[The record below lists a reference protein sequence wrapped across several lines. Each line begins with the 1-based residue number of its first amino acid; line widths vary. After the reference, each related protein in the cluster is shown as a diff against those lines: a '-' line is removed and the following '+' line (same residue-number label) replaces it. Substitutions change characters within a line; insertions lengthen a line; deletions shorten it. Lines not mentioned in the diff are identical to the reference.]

1 MWTAPPVTQASTPLV
16 LKPAANQTTASTAPW
31 RTPPKAPPPKAK
43 ARPTTTETSRPSSRT
58 ITARPVPEFTEDSP
72 NEAEEPQEDT
82 RAAAVESEIEEKEV
96 HADEDN
102 EEGEEEEGTSE
113 EEMEPDEKQKPQGN
127 AEILS
132 VLNKLTSAVTTLVE
146 RDQQKSSRAIRR
158 SRSPS
163 TSSRRSRKA
172 RRSRSA
178 RRGRSH
184 EKAKSSRKAKE
195 SRRPRGS
202 SSSITRRPLPAS
214 SSKRARNPS
223 PKKKKPVKE
232 ARPDKKAT
240 ASKST
245 RARSARPK
253 TPGTVPRSPSHPPPA
268 NRLLRR
274 PEYQEHQRSELEDE
288 LWDHLNH
295 EGTPSTS
302 QVEPE
307 LLFALVD
314 SASSWGNR
322 DRVLWLVNRNLPTD
336 QQQWQ
341 GIRVEVKIRANVYN
355 TSIFKA
361 GWMTRNGWIKTVYAR
376 SRTEGAPWQRIQVGA
391 WTSDNVDLQD
401 PWSDTVCFTHR
412 APRGYMALQQSL
424 VETPKPRVRSF
435 VPPTPPKPK
444 RIRDLLAANAVEIKE
459 SPDVPK
465 PICSEPEPKTPSSPA
480 SSVPEDYEPVAHM
493 AWIISG
499 ASSSEIVLDENET
512 DSDVQQHDP
521 GVSLQV
527 GPNERTTM
535 SRKHRKAVL
544 EGIDRLNHQDALVK
558 SSFGLKDLSFAEPTT
573 LVITSHPRLF
583 QELQTHDH
591 VADVFDVGVGAE
603 NVNQD
608 EDPKVWYDILQDYK
622 NIIIAIE
629 YGQDSDALKH
639 GKILGEV
646 ESHCDVSGCRFL
658 HIDVASTERWEEHM
672 FPQIPHINDHGLAF
686 TCNDPKW
693 TELFESWFR
702 GCTMDDVLSWQFV
715 DWMSEWINDTT
726 L

>member
-1 MWTAPPVTQASTPLV
+1 M
-16 LKPAANQTTASTAPW
+16 
-31 RTPPKAPPPKAK
+31 
-43 ARPTTTETSRPSSRT
+43 
-58 ITARPVPEFTEDSP
+58 PEFTEDSP
-72 NEAEEPQEDT
+72 GEPDEPRGDTRAVTAEPEAERNEGHADEANEEAEE
-82 RAAAVESEIEEKEV
+82 EEK
-96 HADEDN
+96 
-102 EEGEEEEGTSE
+102 TSE
-113 EEMEPDEKQKPQGN
+113 EEVEPEEKKKPQDN

-132 VLNKLTSAVTTLVE
+132 ALSKLTSAVTTLVE
-146 RDQQKSSRAIRR
+146 RDQKKTSKTVRR
-158 SRSPS
+158 SRSRS

-172 RRSRSA
+172 RRSRSP
-178 RRGRSH
+178 RRGRSY
-184 EKAKSSRKAKE
+184 EKIRN
-195 SRRPRGS
+195 SRRARESKRGRGS
-202 SSSITRRPLPAS
+202 SSSDSRKPLPAS
-214 SSKRARNPS
+214 SSKRAKNPS

-232 ARPDKKAT
+232 PKPDRKAT

-245 RARSARPK
+245 RTGTTRPT
-253 TPGTVPRSPSHPPPA
+253 TPERIPRPPSHPPPR
-268 NRLLRR
+268 NQLLRR

-288 LWDHLNH
+288 LWDHLNS
-295 EGTPSTS
+295 EGVPSTS

-341 GIRVEVKIRANVYN
+341 GIRVEVKIRANIYN

-376 SRTEGAPWQRIQVGA
+376 SRTDGAPWERIQVGA

-444 RIRDLLAANAVEIKE
+444 RIRDLLASDVVETKGSPNVPE
-459 SPDVPK
+459 SVCP
-465 PICSEPEPKTPSSPA
+465 EPVPKTPTSPV

-493 AWIISG
+493 AWNISG
-499 ASSSEIVLDENET
+499 ASSSEIVLDESNET

-544 EGIDRLNHQDALVK
+544 EGIDRLNHQDALVR
-558 SSFGLKDLSFAEPTT
+558 SSFGLKDLSFPEPTT

-608 EDPKVWYDILQDYK
+608 EDPKVWYDILQNYK
-622 NIIIAIE
+622 NIIIVIE
-629 YGQDSDALKH
+629 YGQDSD
-639 GKILGEV
+639 
-646 ESHCDVSGCRFL
+646 
-658 HIDVASTERWEEHM
+658 
-672 FPQIPHINDHGLAF
+672 
-686 TCNDPKW
+686 
-693 TELFESWFR
+693 FETWKDF
-702 GCTMDDVLSWQFV
+702 G
-715 DWMSEWINDTT
+715 
-726 L
+726 